1 MQNKF
6 ELNAVLSQNSL
17 DTLRIKAIDDPYALL
32 NKDESTKSLE
42 VLVDEFKLETVMSP
56 IKLGVD
62 LELQFPEGPSWEANG
77 DRKNALLMHQ
87 AFSKLSPALA
97 TDERIWV
104 SLAFGD
110 LREYADARWPM
121 SRHTSD
127 KSSLTS
133 GLMSKRFAATSRI
146 RWRENAISRLWWLG
160 HYVESFSGIDS
171 AKVADVMFMNSDALY
186 NLLGRPAIAND
197 RKIATHVVSAVHNF
211 YFGEVERDF
220 DRDSFRRFLK
230 ELDLRSGRLVMG
242 ALEHE
247 VLSSL
252 VSESFNKFHAA

>member
-6 ELNAVLSQNSL
+6 ELNTVLSQNSL

-42 VLVDEFKLETVMSP
+42 VLIDEFKLETVISP
-56 IKLGVD
+56 IKLAIDVK
-62 LELQFPEGPSWEANG
+62 LQSPEGSSWETNG
-77 DRKNALLMHQ
+77 DRENAISMHQ
-87 AFSKLSPALA
+87 AFSELSPALA

-110 LREYADARWPM
+110 LRQYADARWPM

-127 KSSLTS
+127 KSSLAN

-160 HYVESFSGIDS
+160 HYVESFSGLEP

-197 RKIATHVVSAVHNF
+197 RKIAAHVVSTVHSF
-211 YFGEVERDF
+211 YFGKVDRDF

-242 ALEHE
+242 ALEQE

-252 VSESFNKFHAA
+252 VSESFDKFHAV